1 MGSGDNK
8 VLVLADDF
16 TGANDA
22 GVSLAETGMRAEVAF
37 SDRYRGEAQALILNS
52 DSRAQPAAE
61 AARRITYLLQAI
73 LPRFQPRWTVK
84 KIDSTLR
91 GNLGAELEATMRA
104 LACSVAVLAPAFPAA
119 GRVTREGLC
128 YVRGLPVNETE
139 FATDPKTPV
148 GSADIAAVVAQQSEL
163 RCLRATVDTLATALA
178 QTGDVP
184 RVLIV
189 DAEEDRQL
197 DAIIEAVAACDRKVL
212 LAGSAGLC
220 DALARRLAAVPRGPL
235 LAIVGSMSEI
245 AQQQVARLEAHPRVV
260 RVEIDVAMA
269 FGGDVDADARR
280 IAAVLSE
287 NNHCV
292 VTTRPDSEAR
302 KGIDALCRQHGVD
315 RTALGERICAYL
327 AQVSERAIAQRQP
340 GALYLS
346 GGDVAI
352 AVAQALGASGFHIT
366 GRVAQCVPYGNFL
379 GSSWQR
385 PVMTKAGGF
394 GTETSLLEV
403 VNFIEEKMS
412 D

>member
-37 SDRYRGEAQALILNS
+37 SASYQGEAQALILNS

-61 AARRITYLLQAI
+61 AARRVTHLLQAV

-91 GNLGAELEATMRA
+91 RNLGAELDAAMTA
-104 LACSVAVLAPAFPAA
+104 LNCPIAVLAPAFPAA
-119 GRVTREGLC
+119 GRVTRQGKC
-128 YVRGLPVNETE
+128 YVHGLPVDETE

-148 GSADIAAVVAQQSEL
+148 SSADIATVVAQQSNA
-163 RCLRATVDTLATALA
+163 RCSRVTVDTLEDALA
-178 QTGDVP
+178 QTVNEP

-189 DAEEDRQL
+189 DAEENAQL
-197 DAIIEAVAACDRKVL
+197 DAIIAAVAESTQRVL
-212 LAGSAGLC
+212 LVGSAGLC
-220 DALARRLAAVPRGPL
+220 DALARNLATAPHGPL
-235 LAIVGSMSEI
+235 LAVVGSMSEI
-245 AQQQVARLEAHPRVV
+245 AQQQVACLENHPRIT
-260 RVEIDVAMA
+260 RVEIDVAMT
-269 FGGDVDADARR
+269 FGGDATVDARR

-287 NNHCV
+287 SNHCV

-302 KGIDALCRQHGVD
+302 KGIEALCQRHGVD

-327 AQVSERAIAQRQP
+327 ARVSELAIAQSQP

-394 GTETSLLEV
+394 GTQTTLLEV